1 MPGELVTFLTAM
13 APVGELRAA
22 VPLGIVQY
30 GLSWQ
35 VVLPLAVL
43 GNLAPVPFVLL
54 ALHGVGER
62 VERMDNLSGA
72 LLRWRTRRLEERWG
86 ARVRRYEFIAV
97 LLMVAIPLPFTGA
110 WTGCLAVWSLR
121 VPLRKGLPA
130 IAAGV
135 AVAGIIVVIL
145 VEAGVEAFRHV

>member
-1 MPGELVTFLTAM
+1 M
-13 APVGELRAA
+13 APIGELRAA
-22 VPLGIVQY
+22 VPVGIVRY

-35 VVLPLAVL
+35 VALPLAVL

-54 ALHGVGER
+54 ALHGVGGR
-62 VERMDNLSGA
+62 IERMDNPLGA

-86 ARVRRYEFIAV
+86 DRVRRYEFIAV
-97 LLMVAIPLPFTGA
+97 MLMVGIPLPFTGA

-135 AVAGIIVVIL
+135 VAAGIIVTIL

>member
-1 MPGELVTFLTAM
+1 MTPI
-13 APVGELRAA
+13 GELRAA

-35 VVLPLAVL
+35 AVLPLAVL

-54 ALHGVGER
+54 GLHGAGSR
-62 VERMDNLSGA
+62 VERMDNPLGA
-72 LLRWRTRRLEERWG
+72 LLRWRTRRLQERWG
-86 ARVRRYEFIAV
+86 GLARRYEFLAVV
-97 LLMVAIPLPFTGA
+97 LLVAVPLPFTGA

-130 IAAGV
+130 IALGV
-135 AVAGIIVVIL
+135 AIAGIIVVVL
-145 VEAGVEAFRHV
+145 VEASVEAFSRI